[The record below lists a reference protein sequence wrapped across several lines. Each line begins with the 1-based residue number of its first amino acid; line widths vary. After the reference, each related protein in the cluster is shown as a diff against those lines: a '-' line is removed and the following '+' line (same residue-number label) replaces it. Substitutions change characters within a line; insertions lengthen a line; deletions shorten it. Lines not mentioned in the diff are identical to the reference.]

1 MESKKDE
8 ESLELEISNL
18 NINSTSEDKGF
29 AEDTS
34 FGEQENKGSQEVETA
49 IVKTSDQRILALEEG
64 IKILSEMTKRSSEEH
79 RRLVDEH
86 TKLIS
91 MFSDRGVEN
100 VKEIRQL
107 KAEVETLDTCLKDV
121 TTLSLIHI

>member
-1 MESKKDE
+1 MKEKVFHKK
-8 ESLELEISNL
+8 
-18 NINSTSEDKGF
+18 
-29 AEDTS
+29 
-34 FGEQENKGSQEVETA
+34 
-49 IVKTSDQRILALEEG
+49 SDRVQF
-64 IKILSEMTKRSSEEH
+64 EMTKRSSEEH

-107 KAEVETLDTCLKDV
+107 KAEVET
-121 TTLSLIHI
+121 

>member
-8 ESLELEISNL
+8 ESMELDISNL

-29 AEDTS
+29 AKETS
-34 FGEQENKGSQEVETA
+34 FGEQENKGSQEVGTA
-49 IVKTSDQRILALEEG
+49 ILATFDERILELEDG
-64 IKILSEMTKRSSEEH
+64 IKILSELTKRSSEEH

-91 MFSDRGVEN
+91 KFSARGVEN
-100 VKEIRQL
+100 AQEIRQL
-107 KAEVETLDTCLKDV
+107 KAEVETLDNSLKNV